1 MSLKDFVF
9 ELENLKTDVRI
20 LTAIFDMC
28 FEGLDSAVEGDDTG
42 LVILGLF
49 NYTYD
54 ISQKMNKLVDKGF
67 SAIQQNK
74 E

>member
-20 LTAIFDMC
+20 LTAIFSMC
-28 FEGLDSAVEGDDTG
+28 FEGLDNAAKDDEAGT
-42 LVILGLF
+42 VILGLF

-54 ISQKMNKLVDKGF
+54 ISKKMNELVDKGF
-67 SAIQQNK
+67 NAIREK
-74 E
+74 

>member
-9 ELENLKTDVRI
+9 ELENLETDVRI
-20 LTAIFDMC
+20 LTAIFSMC

-67 SAIQQNK
+67 SAIQQKK